1 MEIASHHFQPGA
13 ENEDE
18 TLIGSNSRA
27 DASDYTVEGG
37 ILTHYNGAGGDVNDI
52 PSGVET
58 IAASAFENN
67 QKITSITIP
76 SNVKTVES
84 SAFMGCQNLQSV
96 DMSSSA
102 VTVIPANCG
111 LCRLNN

>member
-1 MEIASHHFQPGA
+1 MKRGTKIGWLLVALSVVLSVWV
-13 ENEDE
+13 
-18 TLIGSNSRA
+18 LIGSNSRA
-27 DASDYTVEGG
+27 NASDYTVEGG

-76 SNVKTVES
+76 ANVKTVES
-84 SAFMGCQNLQSV
+84 
-96 DMSSSA
+96 
-102 VTVIPANCG
+102 
-111 LCRLNN
+111 